1 MCGAP
6 ERRPIG
12 PTRWIRRVDVGAW
25 PTSFTGN
32 NAAPI
37 LMAGAIAGRHRRG
50 ESPERVRDL
59 GRGPDQDRVRVT
71 NAGHSARVVAA
82 RLLLIRR
89 WTWVEH
95 RSGLLVCENERC
107 DRDPRDAA
115 AARSALGNAE
125 VVSRT
130 TPTIS
135 AEYAGRNAASNSTI
149 RSLAITQLPTPRCA
163 QARSMPEAA
172 ENPPSRSAR
181 SAEALTAPSTAP
193 KSNG

>member
-12 PTRWIRRVDVGAW
+12 PTRWIRRADVGAW
-25 PTSFTGN
+25 PTSITGN
-32 NAAPI
+32 NAAPM
-37 LMAGAIAGRHRRG
+37 LMAGAIAGRHRQG
-50 ESPERVRDL
+50 ERPERIRDFS
-59 GRGPDQDRVRVT
+59 RGPVQDRVRVI
-71 NAGHSARVVAA
+71 NAGQFVARCRA

-89 WTWVEH
+89 WTSVEH
-95 RSGLLVCENERC
+95 RSGVLVCEDERC
-107 DRDPRDAA
+107 DRNPRDAA
-115 AARSALGNAE
+115 VARSASGNAE
-125 VVSRT
+125 RVSRT

-172 ENPPSRSAR
+172 ENRYRGRRA
-181 SAEALTAPSTAP
+181 APRH
-193 KSNG
+193 

>member
-1 MCGAP
+1 MAAPHRIRRTCSHVLRMCGAP

-12 PTRWIRRVDVGAW
+12 PTRWIRRTDVGAW
-25 PTSFTGN
+25 PTSITGN
-32 NAAPI
+32 NAAPM
-37 LMAGAIAGRHRRG
+37 LMAKGNRRSPSTG

-59 GRGPDQDRVRVT
+59 GRGPVQDRVRVT
-71 NAGHSARVVAA
+71 RVNSPRVVAA

-95 RSGLLVCENERC
+95 RRGVLVWENERC

-115 AARSALGNAE
+115 VARSALGRAE

-135 AEYAGRNAASNSTI
+135 AEYAGTDAASNSTT
-149 RSLAITQLPTPRCA
+149 RSPAIT
-163 QARSMPEAA
+163 
-172 ENPPSRSAR
+172 
-181 SAEALTAPSTAP
+181 
-193 KSNG
+193 